1 MKWIKRF
8 ALPLLT
14 LLVITAGA
22 ALPMIVSQVQDNRIR
37 EHREEFVLN
46 TVNLT
51 LQQDVDV
58 SVALRLI
65 AEDYTTIPW
74 EEETEMAAQDAA
86 NAAKSVIS
94 EMAAYDLLAVEDV
107 GILESAEPELLI
119 SADGSNSALVWS
131 CIWRGGKISPCFV
144 LLDDSTGKAVQ
155 FLVSSPTLQN
165 TEQAHAQLAKW
176 NAFFLDCYGIEIIS
190 VAEESQYLSNGVSI
204 YQFFLG
210 VDLRDGLEPCKLEL
224 RIYDGMAALLP
235 GAQ

>member
-8 ALPLLT
+8 VLPLLT
-14 LLVITAGA
+14 LLFITAGA
-22 ALPMIVSQVQDNRIR
+22 AMPMIVSQVQDDRIR
-37 EHREEFVLN
+37 ELREEFILN

-74 EEETEMAAQDAA
+74 EEETEMSAQDAS
-86 NAAKSVIS
+86 NAAMSVIS
-94 EMAAYDLLAVEDV
+94 EMVVYDLLTDEDF
-107 GILESAEPELLI
+107 GILESAERWAEPELLI
-119 SADGSNSALVWS
+119 AADGSNSALVWS
-131 CIWRGGKISPCFV
+131 CVWRGGNISPCFV

-155 FLVSSPTLQN
+155 FLVSSPTLRN
-165 TEQAHAQLAKW
+165 TEEAHAQLAKW

-190 VAEESQYLSNGVSI
+190 VAEESQKLSYGVSM

-210 VDLRDGLEPCKLEL
+210 ADLRDGLEPCELEL
-224 RIYDGMAALLP
+224 RIYDGMAAFN
-235 GAQ
+235 